1 MAELAL
7 EHVGKVYRNGYE
19 AIHDFSLEIKEGEFL
34 ILVGPSGCGKSTLL
48 RMIAGLEDIS
58 SGELWVDGEIENYKE
73 PRERNL
79 AMVFQNY
86 ALYPNMSVYDN
97 IAFSLS
103 VRKVD
108 KKEIKK
114 KVYDTAKMLGIEHLL
129 DRRPGELSG
138 GQKQRVAIGNAII
151 RNPRA
156 LLMDEPLSNL
166 DAKLRTQMRV
176 ELAALQH
183 AVGTTTIYVTHDQT
197 EAMTLGTR
205 IVVMRDGK
213 MQQVVS
219 WEEAPALLV
228 GEYQMMPCRENAAR
242 LNMHGSDSV
251 VLGIRPEN
259 ILWEAPECAGAGADY
274 VEAMILEA
282 ELLGAEKLVFFLL
295 YGKNMWQKFRRN
307 MPPGQ
312 ARCAGCTLT

>member
-1 MAELAL
+1 M
-7 EHVGKVYRNGYE
+7 
-19 AIHDFSLEIKEGEFL
+19 

-114 KVYDTAKMLGIEHLL
+114 KVYDMAK
-129 DRRPGELSG
+129 
-138 GQKQRVAIGNAII
+138 
-151 RNPRA
+151 
-156 LLMDEPLSNL
+156 
-166 DAKLRTQMRV
+166 MRV

-197 EAMTLGTR
+197 ETMTLGTR

-213 MQQVVS
+213 MQQVDTPANLYAKPVNRFIAGFIGTPSMNFFEAQVVS

-228 GEYQMMPCRENAAR
+228 GEYRMMPCREDAAR
-242 LNMHGSDSV
+242 ISRHGSDSV
-251 VLGIRPEN
+251 ILGIRPEN
-259 ILWEAPECAGAGADY
+259 ILWEAPECVSAGADY
-274 VEAMILEA
+274 VEAMILEV
-282 ELLGAEKLVFFLL
+282 ELLGAEKLLFFLL
-295 YGKNMWQKFRRN
+295 YGKKYVAKIPAEYAARAGEVRRLYFDVTAIHLFDCDSE
-307 MPPGQ
+307 M
-312 ARCAGCTLT
+312 CI

>member
-1 MAELAL
+1 M
-7 EHVGKVYRNGYE
+7 GKVYRNGYE

-79 AMVFQNY
+79 AMLFQNY

-114 KVYDTAKMLGIEHLL
+114 KVYDMAK
-129 DRRPGELSG
+129 
-138 GQKQRVAIGNAII
+138 
-151 RNPRA
+151 
-156 LLMDEPLSNL
+156 
-166 DAKLRTQMRV
+166 MRV

-197 EAMTLGTR
+197 ETMTLGTR

-213 MQQVVS
+213 MQQVDTPANLYAKPVNRFVAGFIGTPSMNFFEAQVVS

-228 GEYQMMPCRENAAR
+228 GEYRMMPCREDAAR
-242 LNMHGSDSV
+242 ISRHGSDSV
-251 VLGIRPEN
+251 ILGIRPEN
-259 ILWEAPECAGAGADY
+259 ILWEAPECVSAGADY
-274 VEAMILEA
+274 VETMILEV
-282 ELLGAEKLVFFLL
+282 ELLGAEKLLFFLL
-295 YGKNMWQKFRRN
+295 YGKKYVAKIPAEYDARAGEVRRLYFDVTVIHLFDCDSE
-307 MPPGQ
+307 M
-312 ARCAGCTLT
+312 CI

>member
-48 RMIAGLEDIS
+48 RMIAGMEDIS
-58 SGELWVDGEIENYKE
+58 SGELWMDGEIENYKE

-114 KVYDTAKMLGIEHLL
+114 KVYDMAK
-129 DRRPGELSG
+129 
-138 GQKQRVAIGNAII
+138 
-151 RNPRA
+151 
-156 LLMDEPLSNL
+156 
-166 DAKLRTQMRV
+166 MRV

-213 MQQVVS
+213 MQQVDTPAYLYAKPVNRFVAGFIGTPSMNFFEAQVVS

-228 GEYQMMPCRENAAR
+228 GEYRMMPCREDAAR
-242 LNMHGSDSV
+242 ISRHGSDSV
-251 VLGIRPEN
+251 ILGIRPEN
-259 ILWEAPECAGAGADY
+259 ILWEAPECVSAGADY
-274 VEAMILEA
+274 VETMILEV
-282 ELLGAEKLVFFLL
+282 ELLGAEKLLFFLL
-295 YGKNMWQKFRRN
+295 YGKKYVAKIPAEYDARAGEVRRLYFDVTAIHLFDCDSE
-307 MPPGQ
+307 M
-312 ARCAGCTLT
+312 RI

>member
-86 ALYPNMSVYDN
+86 TLYPNMSVYDN

-114 KVYDTAKMLGIEHLL
+114 KVYDMAK
-129 DRRPGELSG
+129 
-138 GQKQRVAIGNAII
+138 
-151 RNPRA
+151 
-156 LLMDEPLSNL
+156 
-166 DAKLRTQMRV
+166 MRV

-213 MQQVVS
+213 MQQVDTPANLYAKPVNRFVAGFIGTPSMNFFEAQVVS

-228 GEYQMMPCRENAAR
+228 GEYRMMPCREDAAR
-242 LNMHGSDSV
+242 ISRHGSDSV
-251 VLGIRPEN
+251 ILGIRPEN
-259 ILWEAPECAGAGADY
+259 ILWEAPECVSAGADY
-274 VEAMILEA
+274 VEAMILEV
-282 ELLGAEKLVFFLL
+282 ELLGAEKLLFFLL
-295 YGKNMWQKFRRN
+295 YGKKYVAKIPAEYAARAGEVRRLYFDVTAIHLFDCDSE
-307 MPPGQ
+307 M
-312 ARCAGCTLT
+312 RI

>member
-114 KVYDTAKMLGIEHLL
+114 KVYDTAKM
-129 DRRPGELSG
+129 
-138 GQKQRVAIGNAII
+138 
-151 RNPRA
+151 
-156 LLMDEPLSNL
+156 
-166 DAKLRTQMRV
+166 RV

-213 MQQVVS
+213 MQQVDTPANLYAKPVNRFVAGFIGTPSMNFFEAQVVS

-228 GEYQMMPCRENAAR
+228 GEYRMMPCREDAAR
-242 LNMHGSDSV
+242 ISRHGSDSV
-251 VLGIRPEN
+251 ILGIRPEN
-259 ILWEAPECAGAGADY
+259 ILWEAPECVSAGADY
-274 VEAMILEA
+274 VETMILEV
-282 ELLGAEKLVFFLL
+282 ELLGAEKLLFFLL
-295 YGKNMWQKFRRN
+295 YGKKYVAKIPAEYAARAGEVRRLYFDVTAIHLFDCDSE
-307 MPPGQ
+307 M
-312 ARCAGCTLT
+312 RI

>member
-86 ALYPNMSVYDN
+86 ALYSNMSVYDN
-97 IAFSLS
+97 IAFSMS

-114 KVYDTAKMLGIEHLL
+114 KVYDTAK
-129 DRRPGELSG
+129 
-138 GQKQRVAIGNAII
+138 
-151 RNPRA
+151 
-156 LLMDEPLSNL
+156 
-166 DAKLRTQMRV
+166 MRV

-213 MQQVVS
+213 MQQVDTPANLYAKPVNRFVAGFIGTPSMNFFEAQVVS

-228 GEYQMMPCRENAAR
+228 GEYRMMPCREDAAR
-242 LNMHGSDSV
+242 ISRHGSDSV
-251 VLGIRPEN
+251 ILGMRPEN
-259 ILWEAPECAGAGADY
+259 ILWEAPECVSAGADY
-274 VEAMILEA
+274 VEAMILEV
-282 ELLGAEKLVFFLL
+282 ELLGAKKLLFFLL
-295 YGKNMWQKFRRN
+295 YGKKYVAKIPAEYDARAGEVRRLYFDVTVIHLFDCDSE
-307 MPPGQ
+307 M
-312 ARCAGCTLT
+312 CI

>member
-1 MAELAL
+1 LAELAL

-114 KVYDTAKMLGIEHLL
+114 KVYDTAKM
-129 DRRPGELSG
+129 
-138 GQKQRVAIGNAII
+138 
-151 RNPRA
+151 
-156 LLMDEPLSNL
+156 
-166 DAKLRTQMRV
+166 RV

-213 MQQVVS
+213 MQQVDTPANLYAKPVNRFVAGFIGTPSMNFFEAQVVS

-228 GEYQMMPCRENAAR
+228 GEYRMMPCREDAAR
-242 LNMHGSDSV
+242 ISRHGSDSV
-251 VLGIRPEN
+251 ILGIRPEN
-259 ILWEAPECAGAGADY
+259 ILWEAPECVSAGADY
-274 VEAMILEA
+274 VETMILEV
-282 ELLGAEKLVFFLL
+282 ELLGAEKLLFFLL
-295 YGKNMWQKFRRN
+295 YGKKYVAKIPAEYAARAGEVRRLYFDVTAIHLFDCDSE
-307 MPPGQ
+307 M
-312 ARCAGCTLT
+312 RI

>member
-97 IAFSLS
+97 IAFSMS

-114 KVYDTAKMLGIEHLL
+114 KVYDTAK
-129 DRRPGELSG
+129 
-138 GQKQRVAIGNAII
+138 
-151 RNPRA
+151 
-156 LLMDEPLSNL
+156 
-166 DAKLRTQMRV
+166 MRV

-197 EAMTLGTR
+197 ETMTLGTR

-213 MQQVVS
+213 MQQVDTPANLYAKPVNRFVAGFIGTPSMNFFEAQVVS

-228 GEYQMMPCRENAAR
+228 GEYRMMPCREDAAR
-242 LNMHGSDSV
+242 ISRHGSDSV
-251 VLGIRPEN
+251 ILGMRPEN
-259 ILWEAPECAGAGADY
+259 ILWEAPECVSAGADY
-274 VEAMILEA
+274 VEAMILEV
-282 ELLGAEKLVFFLL
+282 ELLGAEKLLFFLL
-295 YGKNMWQKFRRN
+295 YGKKYVAKIPAEYDARAGEVRRLYFDVTAIHLFDSDSE
-307 MPPGQ
+307 M
-312 ARCAGCTLT
+312 RI

>member
-114 KVYDTAKMLGIEHLL
+114 KVYDMAK
-129 DRRPGELSG
+129 
-138 GQKQRVAIGNAII
+138 
-151 RNPRA
+151 
-156 LLMDEPLSNL
+156 
-166 DAKLRTQMRV
+166 MRV

-213 MQQVVS
+213 MQQVDTPANLYAKPVNRFVAGFIGTPSMNFFEAQVVS

-228 GEYQMMPCRENAAR
+228 GEYRLMPCREDAAR
-242 LNMHGSDSV
+242 ISRHGSDSV
-251 VLGIRPEN
+251 ILGIRPEN
-259 ILWEAPECAGAGADY
+259 ILWEAPECVSAGADY
-274 VEAMILEA
+274 VEAMILEV
-282 ELLGAEKLVFFLL
+282 ELLGAEKLLFFLL
-295 YGKNMWQKFRRN
+295 YGKKYVAKIPAEYAARAGEVRRLYFDVTAIHLFDCDSE
-307 MPPGQ
+307 M
-312 ARCAGCTLT
+312 RI

>member
-86 ALYPNMSVYDN
+86 ALYSNMSVYDN
-97 IAFSLS
+97 IAFSMS

-114 KVYDTAKMLGIEHLL
+114 KVYDTAKM
-129 DRRPGELSG
+129 
-138 GQKQRVAIGNAII
+138 
-151 RNPRA
+151 
-156 LLMDEPLSNL
+156 
-166 DAKLRTQMRV
+166 RV
-176 ELAALQH
+176 ELVALQH

-213 MQQVVS
+213 MQQVDTPANLYAKPVNRFVAGFIGTPSMNFFEAQVVS

-228 GEYQMMPCRENAAR
+228 GEYRMMPCREDAAR
-242 LNMHGSDSV
+242 ISRHGSDSV
-251 VLGIRPEN
+251 ILGIRPEN
-259 ILWEAPECAGAGADY
+259 ILWEAPECVSAGADY
-274 VEAMILEA
+274 VEAMILEV
-282 ELLGAEKLVFFLL
+282 ELLGAEKLLFFLL
-295 YGKNMWQKFRRN
+295 YGKKYVAKIPAEYAARAGEVRRLYFD
-307 MPPGQ
+307 MT
-312 ARCAGCTLT
+312 AIHLFDCASEMRI

>member
-48 RMIAGLEDIS
+48 RMIAGLEDIA

-114 KVYDTAKMLGIEHLL
+114 KVYDTAKM
-129 DRRPGELSG
+129 
-138 GQKQRVAIGNAII
+138 
-151 RNPRA
+151 
-156 LLMDEPLSNL
+156 
-166 DAKLRTQMRV
+166 RV

-183 AVGTTTIYVTHDQT
+183 AVETTTIYVTHDQT
-197 EAMTLGTR
+197 GAMTLGTR

-213 MQQVVS
+213 MQQVDTPANLYAKPVNRFVAGFIGTPSMNFFEAQVVS
-219 WEEAPALLV
+219 WEEAPTLLV
-228 GEYQMMPCRENAAR
+228 GEYRMMPCREDAAR
-242 LNMHGSDSV
+242 ISRHGSDSV
-251 VLGIRPEN
+251 ILGIRPEN
-259 ILWEAPECAGAGADY
+259 ILWEAPECVSAGADY
-274 VEAMILEA
+274 VEAMILEV
-282 ELLGAEKLVFFLL
+282 ELLGAEKLLFFLL
-295 YGKNMWQKFRRN
+295 YGKKYAAKIPAEYAVRAGEVRRLYFDVTAIHLFDCDSE
-307 MPPGQ
+307 M
-312 ARCAGCTLT
+312 RI

>member
-114 KVYDTAKMLGIEHLL
+114 KVYDMAK
-129 DRRPGELSG
+129 
-138 GQKQRVAIGNAII
+138 
-151 RNPRA
+151 
-156 LLMDEPLSNL
+156 
-166 DAKLRTQMRV
+166 MRV

-197 EAMTLGTR
+197 ETMTLGTR

-213 MQQVVS
+213 MQQVDTPANLYAKPVNRFVAGFIGTPSMNFFEAQVVS

-228 GEYQMMPCRENAAR
+228 GEYRMMPCREDAAR
-242 LNMHGSDSV
+242 ISRHGSDSV
-251 VLGIRPEN
+251 ILGIRPEN
-259 ILWEAPECAGAGADY
+259 ILWEAPECVSAGADY
-274 VEAMILEA
+274 VEAMILEV
-282 ELLGAEKLVFFLL
+282 ELLGAEKLLFFLL
-295 YGKNMWQKFRRN
+295 YGKKYVAKIPAEYDARAGEVRRLYFDVTAIHLFDCDSE
-307 MPPGQ
+307 M
-312 ARCAGCTLT
+312 RI

>member
-97 IAFSLS
+97 IAFSMS

-114 KVYDTAKMLGIEHLL
+114 KVYDMAK
-129 DRRPGELSG
+129 
-138 GQKQRVAIGNAII
+138 
-151 RNPRA
+151 
-156 LLMDEPLSNL
+156 
-166 DAKLRTQMRV
+166 MRV

-213 MQQVVS
+213 MQQVDTPANLYAKPVNRFVAGFIGTPSMNFFEAQVVS

-228 GEYQMMPCRENAAR
+228 GEYRMMPCREDAAR
-242 LNMHGSDSV
+242 ISRHGSDSV
-251 VLGIRPEN
+251 ILGMRPEN
-259 ILWEAPECAGAGADY
+259 ILWEAPECVSAGADY
-274 VEAMILEA
+274 VEAMILEV
-282 ELLGAEKLVFFLL
+282 ELLGAEKLLFFLL
-295 YGKNMWQKFRRN
+295 YGKKYVAKIPAEYAARAGEVRRLYFDVTAIHLFDCDSE
-307 MPPGQ
+307 M
-312 ARCAGCTLT
+312 RI

>member
-114 KVYDTAKMLGIEHLL
+114 KVYDMAK
-129 DRRPGELSG
+129 
-138 GQKQRVAIGNAII
+138 
-151 RNPRA
+151 
-156 LLMDEPLSNL
+156 
-166 DAKLRTQMRV
+166 MRV

-197 EAMTLGTR
+197 ETMTLGTR

-213 MQQVVS
+213 MQQVDTPANLYAKPVNRFVAGFIGTPSMNFFEAQVVS
-219 WEEAPALLV
+219 WEEAPELLV
-228 GEYQMMPCRENAAR
+228 GEYRMMPCREDAAR
-242 LNMHGSDSV
+242 ISRHGSDSV
-251 VLGIRPEN
+251 ILGIRPEN
-259 ILWEAPECAGAGADY
+259 ILWEAPECVSAGADY
-274 VEAMILEA
+274 VETMILEV
-282 ELLGAEKLVFFLL
+282 ELLGAEKLLFFLL
-295 YGKNMWQKFRRN
+295 YGKKYVAKIPAEYDARAGEVRRLYFDVTAIHLFDCDSE
-307 MPPGQ
+307 M
-312 ARCAGCTLT
+312 RI

>member
-114 KVYDTAKMLGIEHLL
+114 KVYDMAK
-129 DRRPGELSG
+129 
-138 GQKQRVAIGNAII
+138 
-151 RNPRA
+151 
-156 LLMDEPLSNL
+156 
-166 DAKLRTQMRV
+166 MRV

-213 MQQVVS
+213 MQQVDTPANLYAKPVNQFVAGFIGTPSMNFFEAQVVS

-228 GEYQMMPCRENAAR
+228 GEYRMMPCREDAAR
-242 LNMHGSDSV
+242 ISRHGSDSV
-251 VLGIRPEN
+251 ILGIRPEN
-259 ILWEAPECAGAGADY
+259 ILWEAPECVSAGADY
-274 VEAMILEA
+274 VETMILEV
-282 ELLGAEKLVFFLL
+282 ELLGAEKLLFFLL
-295 YGKNMWQKFRRN
+295 YGKKYVAKIPAEYDARAGEVRRLYFDVTVIHLFDCDSE
-307 MPPGQ
+307 M
-312 ARCAGCTLT
+312 CI

>member
-48 RMIAGLEDIS
+48 RMIAGLEDIA

-114 KVYDTAKMLGIEHLL
+114 KVYDTAKM
-129 DRRPGELSG
+129 
-138 GQKQRVAIGNAII
+138 
-151 RNPRA
+151 
-156 LLMDEPLSNL
+156 
-166 DAKLRTQMRV
+166 RV

-183 AVGTTTIYVTHDQT
+183 AVETTTIYVTHDQT
-197 EAMTLGTR
+197 GAMTLGTR

-213 MQQVVS
+213 MQQVDTPANLYAKPVNRFVAGFIGTPSMNFFEAQVVS

-228 GEYQMMPCRENAAR
+228 GEYRMMPCREDAAR
-242 LNMHGSDSV
+242 ISRHGSDSV
-251 VLGIRPEN
+251 ILGIRPEN
-259 ILWEAPECAGAGADY
+259 ILWEAPESVSAGADY
-274 VEAMILEA
+274 VEAMILEV
-282 ELLGAEKLVFFLL
+282 ELLGAEKLLFFLL
-295 YGKNMWQKFRRN
+295 YGKKYVAKIPAEYDARAGEVRRLYFDVTAIHLFDCDSE
-307 MPPGQ
+307 M
-312 ARCAGCTLT
+312 RI

>member
-48 RMIAGLEDIS
+48 RMIAGLEDIA

-114 KVYDTAKMLGIEHLL
+114 KVYDTAKM
-129 DRRPGELSG
+129 
-138 GQKQRVAIGNAII
+138 
-151 RNPRA
+151 
-156 LLMDEPLSNL
+156 
-166 DAKLRTQMRV
+166 RV

-213 MQQVVS
+213 MQQVDTPANLYAKPVNRFVAGFIGTPSMNFFEAQVVS

-228 GEYQMMPCRENAAR
+228 GEYRMMPCREDAAR
-242 LNMHGSDSV
+242 ISRHGSDSV
-251 VLGIRPEN
+251 ILGIRPEN
-259 ILWEAPECAGAGADY
+259 ILWEAPECVSAGADY
-274 VEAMILEA
+274 VEAMILEV
-282 ELLGAEKLVFFLL
+282 ELLGAEKLLFFLL
-295 YGKNMWQKFRRN
+295 YGKKYVAKIPAEYDARAGEVRRLYFDVTAIHLFDCDSE
-307 MPPGQ
+307 M
-312 ARCAGCTLT
+312 RI

>member
-1 MAELAL
+1 LAELAL

-114 KVYDTAKMLGIEHLL
+114 KVYDMAK
-129 DRRPGELSG
+129 
-138 GQKQRVAIGNAII
+138 
-151 RNPRA
+151 
-156 LLMDEPLSNL
+156 
-166 DAKLRTQMRV
+166 MRV

-213 MQQVVS
+213 MQQVDTPANLYAKPVNRFVAGFIGTPSMNFFEAQVVS

-228 GEYQMMPCRENAAR
+228 GEYRMMPCREDAAR
-242 LNMHGSDSV
+242 ISRHGSDSV
-251 VLGIRPEN
+251 ILGIRPEN
-259 ILWEAPECAGAGADY
+259 ILWEAPECVSAGADY
-274 VEAMILEA
+274 VETMILEV
-282 ELLGAEKLVFFLL
+282 ELLGAEKLLFFLL
-295 YGKNMWQKFRRN
+295 YGKKYVAKIPAEYDARAGEVRRLYFDVTAIHLFDCDSE
-307 MPPGQ
+307 M
-312 ARCAGCTLT
+312 RI

>member
-114 KVYDTAKMLGIEHLL
+114 KVYDTAKM
-129 DRRPGELSG
+129 
-138 GQKQRVAIGNAII
+138 
-151 RNPRA
+151 
-156 LLMDEPLSNL
+156 
-166 DAKLRTQMRV
+166 RV

-197 EAMTLGTR
+197 ETMTLGTR

-213 MQQVVS
+213 MQQVDTPANLYAKPVNRFVAGFIGTPSMNFFEAQVVS

-228 GEYQMMPCRENAAR
+228 GEYRMMPCREDAAR
-242 LNMHGSDSV
+242 ISRHGSDSV
-251 VLGIRPEN
+251 ILGIRPEN
-259 ILWEAPECAGAGADY
+259 ILWEAPECVSAGADY
-274 VEAMILEA
+274 VEAMILEV
-282 ELLGAEKLVFFLL
+282 ELLGAEKLLFFLL
-295 YGKNMWQKFRRN
+295 YGKKYVAKIPAEYDARAGEVRRLYFDVTAIHLFDCDSE
-307 MPPGQ
+307 M
-312 ARCAGCTLT
+312 RI

>member
-114 KVYDTAKMLGIEHLL
+114 KVYDMAK
-129 DRRPGELSG
+129 
-138 GQKQRVAIGNAII
+138 
-151 RNPRA
+151 
-156 LLMDEPLSNL
+156 
-166 DAKLRTQMRV
+166 MRV

-213 MQQVVS
+213 MQQVDTPANLYAKPVNRFVAGFIGTPSMNFFEAQVVS

-228 GEYQMMPCRENAAR
+228 GEYRMMPCREDAAR
-242 LNMHGSDSV
+242 ISRHGSDSV
-251 VLGIRPEN
+251 ILGIRPEN
-259 ILWEAPECAGAGADY
+259 ILWEAPECVSAGADY
-274 VEAMILEA
+274 VETMILEV
-282 ELLGAEKLVFFLL
+282 ELLGAEKLLFFLL
-295 YGKNMWQKFRRN
+295 YGKKYVAKIPAEYDARAGEVRRLYFDVTAIHLFDSDSE
-307 MPPGQ
+307 M
-312 ARCAGCTLT
+312 RI

>member
-48 RMIAGLEDIS
+48 RMIAGLEDIA

-114 KVYDTAKMLGIEHLL
+114 KVYDTAKM
-129 DRRPGELSG
+129 
-138 GQKQRVAIGNAII
+138 
-151 RNPRA
+151 
-156 LLMDEPLSNL
+156 
-166 DAKLRTQMRV
+166 RV

-183 AVGTTTIYVTHDQT
+183 AVETTTIYVTHDQT

-213 MQQVVS
+213 MQQVDTPANLYAKPVNRFVAGFIGTPSMNFFEAQVVS

-228 GEYQMMPCRENAAR
+228 GEYRMMPCREDAAR
-242 LNMHGSDSV
+242 ISRHGSDSV
-251 VLGIRPEN
+251 ILGIRPEN
-259 ILWEAPECAGAGADY
+259 ILWEAPECVSAGADY
-274 VEAMILEA
+274 VEAMILEV
-282 ELLGAEKLVFFLL
+282 ELLGAEKLLFFLL
-295 YGKNMWQKFRRN
+295 YGKKYVAKIPAEYDARAGEVRRLYFDVTAIHLFDCDSE
-307 MPPGQ
+307 M
-312 ARCAGCTLT
+312 RI

>member
-1 MAELAL
+1 MAGLKLQA
-7 EHVGKVYRNGYE
+7 VTKSWDGKTQV
-19 AIHDFSLEIKEGEFL
+19 IKPLTLDVADGEF
-34 ILVGPSGCGKSTLL
+34 IVMVGPSGCGKSTLL

-114 KVYDTAKMLGIEHLL
+114 KVYDMAK
-129 DRRPGELSG
+129 
-138 GQKQRVAIGNAII
+138 
-151 RNPRA
+151 
-156 LLMDEPLSNL
+156 
-166 DAKLRTQMRV
+166 MRV

-213 MQQVVS
+213 MQQVDTPANLYAKPVNRFVAGFIGTPSMNFFEAQVVS

-228 GEYQMMPCRENAAR
+228 GEYRLMPCREDAAR
-242 LNMHGSDSV
+242 ISRHGSDSV
-251 VLGIRPEN
+251 ILGIRPEN
-259 ILWEAPECAGAGADY
+259 ILWEAPECVSAGADY
-274 VEAMILEA
+274 VEAMILEV
-282 ELLGAEKLVFFLL
+282 ELLGAEKLLFFLL
-295 YGKNMWQKFRRN
+295 YGKKYVAKIPAEYAARAGEVRRLYFDVTAIHLFDCDSE
-307 MPPGQ
+307 M
-312 ARCAGCTLT
+312 RI

>member
-114 KVYDTAKMLGIEHLL
+114 KVYDMAK
-129 DRRPGELSG
+129 
-138 GQKQRVAIGNAII
+138 
-151 RNPRA
+151 
-156 LLMDEPLSNL
+156 
-166 DAKLRTQMRV
+166 MRV

-197 EAMTLGTR
+197 ETMTLGTR

-213 MQQVVS
+213 MQQVDTPAYLYAKPVNRFVAGFIGTPSMNFFEAQVVS

-228 GEYQMMPCRENAAR
+228 GEYRMMPCREDAAR
-242 LNMHGSDSV
+242 ISRHGSDSV
-251 VLGIRPEN
+251 ILGMRPEN
-259 ILWEAPECAGAGADY
+259 ILWEAPECVSAGADY
-274 VEAMILEA
+274 VEAMILEV
-282 ELLGAEKLVFFLL
+282 ELLGAEKLLFFLL
-295 YGKNMWQKFRRN
+295 YGKKYVAKIPAEYAARAGEVRRLYFDVTAIHLFDCDSE
-307 MPPGQ
+307 M
-312 ARCAGCTLT
+312 RI

>member
-73 PRERNL
+73 LRERNL

-114 KVYDTAKMLGIEHLL
+114 KVYDTAKM
-129 DRRPGELSG
+129 
-138 GQKQRVAIGNAII
+138 
-151 RNPRA
+151 
-156 LLMDEPLSNL
+156 
-166 DAKLRTQMRV
+166 RV

-197 EAMTLGTR
+197 ETMTLGTR

-213 MQQVVS
+213 MQQVDTPANLYAKPVNRFVAGFIGTPSMNFFEAQVVS

-228 GEYQMMPCRENAAR
+228 GEYRMMPCREDAAR
-242 LNMHGSDSV
+242 ISRHGSDSV
-251 VLGIRPEN
+251 ILGMRPEN
-259 ILWEAPECAGAGADY
+259 ILWEAPECVSAGADY
-274 VEAMILEA
+274 VEAMILEV
-282 ELLGAEKLVFFLL
+282 ELLGAEKLLFFLL
-295 YGKNMWQKFRRN
+295 YGKKYVAKIPAEYAARAGEVRRLYFDVTAIHLFDCDSE
-307 MPPGQ
+307 M
-312 ARCAGCTLT
+312 RI

>member
-114 KVYDTAKMLGIEHLL
+114 KVYDTAKM
-129 DRRPGELSG
+129 
-138 GQKQRVAIGNAII
+138 
-151 RNPRA
+151 
-156 LLMDEPLSNL
+156 
-166 DAKLRTQMRV
+166 RV

-183 AVGTTTIYVTHDQT
+183 VVGTTTIYVTHDQT
-197 EAMTLGTR
+197 EVMTLGTR

-213 MQQVVS
+213 MQQVDTPAYLYAKPVNRFVAGFIGTPSMNFFEAQVVS

-228 GEYQMMPCRENAAR
+228 GEYRMMPCREDAAR
-242 LNMHGSDSV
+242 ISRHGSDSV
-251 VLGIRPEN
+251 ILGMRPEN
-259 ILWEAPECAGAGADY
+259 ILWEAPECVSAGADY
-274 VEAMILEA
+274 VEAMILEV
-282 ELLGAEKLVFFLL
+282 ELLGAEKLLFFLL
-295 YGKNMWQKFRRN
+295 YGKKYVAKIPAEYAARAGEVRRLYFDVTAIHLFDCDSE
-307 MPPGQ
+307 M
-312 ARCAGCTLT
+312 RI

>member
-19 AIHDFSLEIKEGEFL
+19 AIQDFSLEIKEGEFL

-114 KVYDTAKMLGIEHLL
+114 KVYDMAK
-129 DRRPGELSG
+129 
-138 GQKQRVAIGNAII
+138 
-151 RNPRA
+151 
-156 LLMDEPLSNL
+156 
-166 DAKLRTQMRV
+166 MRV

-197 EAMTLGTR
+197 ETMTLGTR

-213 MQQVVS
+213 MQQVDTPANLYAKPVNRFIAGFIGTPSMNFFEAQVVS

-228 GEYQMMPCRENAAR
+228 GEYRMMPCREDAAR
-242 LNMHGSDSV
+242 ISRHGSDSV
-251 VLGIRPEN
+251 ILGIRPEN
-259 ILWEAPECAGAGADY
+259 ILWEAPECVSAGADY
-274 VEAMILEA
+274 VETMILEV
-282 ELLGAEKLVFFLL
+282 ELLGAEKLLFFLL
-295 YGKNMWQKFRRN
+295 YGKKYVAKIPAEYDAQAGEVRRLYFDVTVIHLFDCDSE
-307 MPPGQ
+307 M
-312 ARCAGCTLT
+312 CI

>member
-97 IAFSLS
+97 IAFSMS

-114 KVYDTAKMLGIEHLL
+114 KVYDTAK
-129 DRRPGELSG
+129 
-138 GQKQRVAIGNAII
+138 
-151 RNPRA
+151 
-156 LLMDEPLSNL
+156 
-166 DAKLRTQMRV
+166 MRV

-197 EAMTLGTR
+197 ETMTLGTR

-213 MQQVVS
+213 MQQVDTPANLYAKPVNRFVAGFIGTPSMNFFEAQVVS

-228 GEYQMMPCRENAAR
+228 GEYRMMPCREDAAR
-242 LNMHGSDSV
+242 ISRHGSDSV
-251 VLGIRPEN
+251 ILGMRPEN
-259 ILWEAPECAGAGADY
+259 ILWEAPECVSAGADY
-274 VEAMILEA
+274 VEAMILEV
-282 ELLGAEKLVFFLL
+282 ELLGAEKLLFFLL
-295 YGKNMWQKFRRN
+295 YGKKYVAKIPAEYAARAGEVRRLYFDVTAIHLFDCDSE
-307 MPPGQ
+307 M
-312 ARCAGCTLT
+312 RI

>member
-48 RMIAGLEDIS
+48 RMIAGLGDIS

-97 IAFSLS
+97 IAFSMS

-114 KVYDTAKMLGIEHLL
+114 KVYDMAK
-129 DRRPGELSG
+129 
-138 GQKQRVAIGNAII
+138 
-151 RNPRA
+151 
-156 LLMDEPLSNL
+156 
-166 DAKLRTQMRV
+166 MRV

-197 EAMTLGTR
+197 ETMTLGTR

-213 MQQVVS
+213 MQQVDTPANLYAKPVNRFVAGFIGTPSMNFFEAQVVS

-228 GEYQMMPCRENAAR
+228 GEYRMMPCREDAAR
-242 LNMHGSDSV
+242 ISRHGSDSV
-251 VLGIRPEN
+251 ILGIRPEN
-259 ILWEAPECAGAGADY
+259 ILWEAPECVSAGADY
-274 VEAMILEA
+274 VETMILEV
-282 ELLGAEKLVFFLL
+282 ELLGAEKLLFFLL
-295 YGKNMWQKFRRN
+295 YGKKYVAKIPAEYDARAGEVRRLYFDVTAIHLFDCDSE
-307 MPPGQ
+307 M
-312 ARCAGCTLT
+312 RI

>member
-1 MAELAL
+1 
-7 EHVGKVYRNGYE
+7 
-19 AIHDFSLEIKEGEFL
+19 
-34 ILVGPSGCGKSTLL
+34 
-48 RMIAGLEDIS
+48 
-58 SGELWVDGEIENYKE
+58 
-73 PRERNL
+73 
-79 AMVFQNY
+79 
-86 ALYPNMSVYDN
+86 MSVYDN

-213 MQQVVS
+213 MQQVDTPANLYAKPVNRFVAGFIGTPSMNFFEAQVVS

-228 GEYQMMPCRENAAR
+228 GEYRMMPCREDAAR
-242 LNMHGSDSV
+242 MKAGAGDSV
-251 VLGIRPEN
+251 IRQRLAGN
-259 ILWEAPECAGAGADY
+259 ARILWEAPECVSAGADY
-274 VEAMILEA
+274 VETMILEV
-282 ELLGAEKLVFFLL
+282 ELLGAEKLLFFLL
-295 YGKNMWQKFRRN
+295 YGKKYVAKIPAEYDARAGEVRR
-307 MPPGQ
+307 
-312 ARCAGCTLT
+312 L

>member
-114 KVYDTAKMLGIEHLL
+114 KVYDTAKM
-129 DRRPGELSG
+129 
-138 GQKQRVAIGNAII
+138 
-151 RNPRA
+151 
-156 LLMDEPLSNL
+156 
-166 DAKLRTQMRV
+166 RV

-213 MQQVVS
+213 MQQVDTPANLYAKPVNRFVAGFIGTPSMNFFEAQVVS

-228 GEYQMMPCRENAAR
+228 GEYRMMPCREDAAR
-242 LNMHGSDSV
+242 ISRHGSDSV
-251 VLGIRPEN
+251 ILGIRPEN
-259 ILWEAPECAGAGADY
+259 ILWEAPECVSAGADY
-274 VEAMILEA
+274 VEAMILEV
-282 ELLGAEKLVFFLL
+282 ELLGAEKLLFFLL
-295 YGKNMWQKFRRN
+295 YGKKYVAKIPAEYDARAGEVRRLYFDVTAIHLFDCDSE
-307 MPPGQ
+307 M
-312 ARCAGCTLT
+312 RI

>member
-114 KVYDTAKMLGIEHLL
+114 KVYDTAKM
-129 DRRPGELSG
+129 
-138 GQKQRVAIGNAII
+138 
-151 RNPRA
+151 
-156 LLMDEPLSNL
+156 
-166 DAKLRTQMRV
+166 RV

-213 MQQVVS
+213 MQQVDTPAYLYAKPVNRFVAGFIGTPSMNFFEAQVVS

-228 GEYQMMPCRENAAR
+228 GEYRMMPCREDAAR
-242 LNMHGSDSV
+242 ISRHGSDSV
-251 VLGIRPEN
+251 ILGIRPEN
-259 ILWEAPECAGAGADY
+259 ILWEAPECVSAGADY
-274 VEAMILEA
+274 VETMILEV
-282 ELLGAEKLVFFLL
+282 ELLGAEKLLFFLL
-295 YGKNMWQKFRRN
+295 YGKKYVAKIPAEYDARAGEVRRLYFDVTAIHLFDCDSE
-307 MPPGQ
+307 M
-312 ARCAGCTLT
+312 RI

>member
-79 AMVFQNY
+79 AMLFQNY

-114 KVYDTAKMLGIEHLL
+114 KVYDMAK
-129 DRRPGELSG
+129 
-138 GQKQRVAIGNAII
+138 
-151 RNPRA
+151 
-156 LLMDEPLSNL
+156 
-166 DAKLRTQMRV
+166 MRV

-197 EAMTLGTR
+197 ETMTLGTR

-213 MQQVVS
+213 MQQVDTPANLYAKPVNRFVAGFIGTPSMNFFEAQVVS

-228 GEYQMMPCRENAAR
+228 GEYRMMPCREDAAR
-242 LNMHGSDSV
+242 ISRHGSDSV
-251 VLGIRPEN
+251 ILSMRPEN
-259 ILWEAPECAGAGADY
+259 ILWEAPECVRAGADY
-274 VEAMILEA
+274 VEAMILEV
-282 ELLGAEKLVFFLL
+282 ELLGAEKLLFFLL
-295 YGKNMWQKFRRN
+295 YGKKYVAKIPAEYAARAGEVRRLYFEVTAIHLFDCDSE
-307 MPPGQ
+307 M
-312 ARCAGCTLT
+312 RI

>member
-114 KVYDTAKMLGIEHLL
+114 KVYDMAK
-129 DRRPGELSG
+129 
-138 GQKQRVAIGNAII
+138 
-151 RNPRA
+151 
-156 LLMDEPLSNL
+156 
-166 DAKLRTQMRV
+166 MRV

-213 MQQVVS
+213 MQQVDTPANLYAKPVNRFVAGFIGTPSMNFFEAQVVS

-228 GEYQMMPCRENAAR
+228 GEYRMMPCREDAAR
-242 LNMHGSDSV
+242 ISRHGSDSV
-251 VLGIRPEN
+251 ILGIRPEN
-259 ILWEAPECAGAGADY
+259 ILWEAPECVSVGADY
-274 VEAMILEA
+274 VEAMILEV
-282 ELLGAEKLVFFLL
+282 ELLGAEKLLFFLL
-295 YGKNMWQKFRRN
+295 YGKKYVAKIPAGYDARAGEVRRLYFDVTAIHLFDCDSE
-307 MPPGQ
+307 M
-312 ARCAGCTLT
+312 RI

>member
-114 KVYDTAKMLGIEHLL
+114 KVYDTAKM
-129 DRRPGELSG
+129 
-138 GQKQRVAIGNAII
+138 
-151 RNPRA
+151 
-156 LLMDEPLSNL
+156 
-166 DAKLRTQMRV
+166 RV

-197 EAMTLGTR
+197 ETMTLGTR

-213 MQQVVS
+213 MQQVDTPANLYAKPVNRFVAGFIGTPSMNFFEAQVVS

-228 GEYQMMPCRENAAR
+228 GEYRMMPCREDAAR
-242 LNMHGSDSV
+242 ISRHGSDSV
-251 VLGIRPEN
+251 ILGMRPEN
-259 ILWEAPECAGAGADY
+259 ILWEAPECVSAGADY
-274 VEAMILEA
+274 VETMILEV
-282 ELLGAEKLVFFLL
+282 ELLGAEKLLFFLL
-295 YGKNMWQKFRRN
+295 YGKKYVAKIPAEYDARAGEVRRLYFDVTAIHLFDSDSE
-307 MPPGQ
+307 M
-312 ARCAGCTLT
+312 RI

>member
-58 SGELWVDGEIENYKE
+58 SGELWVDGEIENYKK

-114 KVYDTAKMLGIEHLL
+114 KVYDMAK
-129 DRRPGELSG
+129 
-138 GQKQRVAIGNAII
+138 
-151 RNPRA
+151 
-156 LLMDEPLSNL
+156 
-166 DAKLRTQMRV
+166 MRV

-197 EAMTLGTR
+197 ETMTLGTR

-213 MQQVVS
+213 MQQVDTPANLYAKPVNRFVAGFIGTPSMNFFEAQVVS

-228 GEYQMMPCRENAAR
+228 GEYRMMPCREDAAR
-242 LNMHGSDSV
+242 ISRHGSDSV
-251 VLGIRPEN
+251 ILGIRPEN
-259 ILWEAPECAGAGADY
+259 ILWEAPECVSAGADY
-274 VEAMILEA
+274 VEAMILEV
-282 ELLGAEKLVFFLL
+282 ELLGAEKLLFFLL
-295 YGKNMWQKFRRN
+295 YGKKYVAKIPAEYAVRAGEVRRLYFDVTAIHLFDCDSE
-307 MPPGQ
+307 M
-312 ARCAGCTLT
+312 RI

>member
-97 IAFSLS
+97 IAFSMS

-114 KVYDTAKMLGIEHLL
+114 KVYDMAK
-129 DRRPGELSG
+129 
-138 GQKQRVAIGNAII
+138 
-151 RNPRA
+151 
-156 LLMDEPLSNL
+156 
-166 DAKLRTQMRV
+166 MRV

-197 EAMTLGTR
+197 ETMTLGTR

-213 MQQVVS
+213 MQQVDTPANLYAKPVNRFIAGFIGTPSMNFFEAQVVS

-228 GEYQMMPCRENAAR
+228 GEYRMMPCREDAAR
-242 LNMHGSDSV
+242 ISRHGSDSV
-251 VLGIRPEN
+251 ILGIRPEN
-259 ILWEAPECAGAGADY
+259 ILWEAPECVSAGADY
-274 VEAMILEA
+274 VEAMILEV
-282 ELLGAEKLVFFLL
+282 ELLGAEKLLFFLL
-295 YGKNMWQKFRRN
+295 YGKKYVAKIPAEYAARAGEVRRLYFDVTAIHLFDCDSE
-307 MPPGQ
+307 M
-312 ARCAGCTLT
+312 CI

>member
-1 MAELAL
+1 M
-7 EHVGKVYRNGYE
+7 
-19 AIHDFSLEIKEGEFL
+19 

-114 KVYDTAKMLGIEHLL
+114 KVYDMAK
-129 DRRPGELSG
+129 
-138 GQKQRVAIGNAII
+138 
-151 RNPRA
+151 
-156 LLMDEPLSNL
+156 
-166 DAKLRTQMRV
+166 MRV

-197 EAMTLGTR
+197 EVMTLGTR

-213 MQQVVS
+213 MQQVDTPANLYAKPVNRFVAGFIGTPS
-219 WEEAPALLV
+219 MNFFEAQVVFWEEAPALLV
-228 GEYQMMPCRENAAR
+228 GEYRMMPCREDAAR
-242 LNMHGSDSV
+242 ISRHGSDSV
-251 VLGIRPEN
+251 ILGIRPEN
-259 ILWEAPECAGAGADY
+259 ILWEAPECVSAGADY
-274 VEAMILEA
+274 VETMILEV
-282 ELLGAEKLVFFLL
+282 ELLGAEKLLFFLL
-295 YGKNMWQKFRRN
+295 YGKKYVAKIPAEYDARAGEVRRLYFDVTAIHLFDCDSE
-307 MPPGQ
+307 M
-312 ARCAGCTLT
+312 RI

>member
-114 KVYDTAKMLGIEHLL
+114 KVYDTAKM
-129 DRRPGELSG
+129 
-138 GQKQRVAIGNAII
+138 
-151 RNPRA
+151 
-156 LLMDEPLSNL
+156 
-166 DAKLRTQMRV
+166 RV

-197 EAMTLGTR
+197 EVMTLGTR

-213 MQQVVS
+213 MQQVDTPANLYAKPVNRFVAGFIGTPS
-219 WEEAPALLV
+219 MNFFEAQVVFWEEAPALLV
-228 GEYQMMPCRENAAR
+228 GEYRMMPCREDAAR
-242 LNMHGSDSV
+242 ISRHGSDSV
-251 VLGIRPEN
+251 ILGIRPEN
-259 ILWEAPECAGAGADY
+259 ILWEAPDCVSAGADY
-274 VEAMILEA
+274 VETMILEV
-282 ELLGAEKLVFFLL
+282 ELLGAEKLLFFLL
-295 YGKNMWQKFRRN
+295 YGKKYVAKIPAEYDARAGEVRRLYFDVTAIHLFDCDSE
-307 MPPGQ
+307 M
-312 ARCAGCTLT
+312 RI

>member
-58 SGELWVDGEIENYKE
+58 SGDLWVDGEIENYKE

-114 KVYDTAKMLGIEHLL
+114 KVYDTAKM
-129 DRRPGELSG
+129 
-138 GQKQRVAIGNAII
+138 
-151 RNPRA
+151 
-156 LLMDEPLSNL
+156 
-166 DAKLRTQMRV
+166 RV

-213 MQQVVS
+213 MQQVDTPANLYAKPVNRFVAGFIGTPSMNFFEAQVVS

-228 GEYQMMPCRENAAR
+228 GEYRMMPCREDAAR
-242 LNMHGSDSV
+242 ISRHGSDSV
-251 VLGIRPEN
+251 ILGIRPEN
-259 ILWEAPECAGAGADY
+259 ILWEAPECVSVGADY
-274 VEAMILEA
+274 VEAMILEV
-282 ELLGAEKLVFFLL
+282 ELLGAEKLLFFLL
-295 YGKNMWQKFRRN
+295 YGKKYVAKIPAGYDARAGEVRRLYFDVTAIHLFDCDSE
-307 MPPGQ
+307 M
-312 ARCAGCTLT
+312 RI